1 MYCDASKESSAKTF
15 TIPIPESYYSYVG
28 NIRRDS
34 IGHILMYLASWLVT
48 SAMLG
53 TSLPPRAG
61 GLASGSSASVPA
73 ALVTRAVLAGDG
85 GSTEI
90 ASAKSILADEGNV
103 QLPSKAQRTGTA
115 AVSHGRFSCRACTIK
130 AWQWIGMSLLATL
143 ATFGLALGIVVFIEL
158 LEIEALGLGV
168 DPLVTAPDVVMMV
181 TVVVLVISLVVLLDL
196 VRSLLLTELRL
207 DGLECPR
214 EETWHNIFR
223 MILEALPETGHLE
236 QTADA
241 TRFASEDV
249 IQHGSLAKDGELI
262 AGALLLCIAQ
272 GEGIED

>member
-1 MYCDASKESSAKTF
+1 
-15 TIPIPESYYSYVG
+15 
-28 NIRRDS
+28 
-34 IGHILMYLASWLVT
+34 MYLTSWLVT

-115 AVSHGRFSCRACTIK
+115 AVSHGQVVGHGQVPS
-130 AWQWIGMSLLATL
+130 WWLVGMSLLATL
-143 ATFGLALGIVVFIEL
+143 APFGFALGIIVFIEL

-168 DPLVTAPDVVMMV
+168 DSLVAAPDVVVMM
-181 TVVVLVISLVVLLDL
+181 TVVVLVIRLVVLLDL
-196 VRSLLLTELRL
+196 VRSLLLTKLRL
-207 DGLECPR
+207 DGFERPC
-214 EETWHNIFR
+214 EETWHNIFW
-223 MILEALPETGHLE
+223 MILEALPEAGHLE
-236 QTADA
+236 QAA
-241 TRFASEDV
+241 NAAGFASEDM
-249 IQHGSLAKDGELI
+249 IEHGSLAKDGKLI
-262 AGALLLCIAQ
+262 TGALLLCIAQ
-272 GEGIED
+272 GEGIDD